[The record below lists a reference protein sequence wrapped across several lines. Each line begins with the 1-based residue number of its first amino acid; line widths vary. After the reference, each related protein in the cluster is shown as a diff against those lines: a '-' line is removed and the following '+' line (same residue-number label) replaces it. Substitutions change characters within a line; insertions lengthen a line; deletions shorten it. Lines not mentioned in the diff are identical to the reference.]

1 MRLVRQW
8 RDLVGRLPAG
18 WVDAQVRFHLR
29 DASRLERAAA
39 LLGPLQATRSSETS
53 LTFRVASDG
62 SGPSAAMAERLFDRV
77 GLEKIAGTIEL
88 TSSTNEAP
96 EAAAPAAAP
105 AEAQIQAPQIEAR
118 QSPVAESLPVS
129 WAAALATLPADWSD
143 LLGEIELDSSDYV
156 ERAALCLS
164 PINPRRDGTRSA
176 FRFRCARQAG
186 YGASPG
192 MVARCLERC
201 DAIGVVGSVSVLRAL
216 SDSRPVL
223 TQGPV
228 WQISGQTV

>member
-88 TSSTNEAP
+88 TSSTTAAP
-96 EAAAPAAAP
+96 EAAAPAAA
-105 AEAQIQAPQIEAR
+105 AAAQIQAPQ
-118 QSPVAESLPVS
+118 SLLAESLPVS

-216 SDSRPVL
+216 SDTRPVL